1 MRNEVSEHYPH
12 IYQAIKLMFVA
23 FPSSYLVE
31 KGFSAVITLLT
42 KQRNRLEISTK
53 DELRLLLTQL
63 VPDIIKL
70 AKSHQSQR
78 SHVPTYT

>member
-1 MRNEVSEHYPH
+1 
-12 IYQAIKLMFVA
+12 MFVA
-23 FPSSYLVE
+23 YPSSYLVE

-42 KQRNRLEISTK
+42 KQRNRLEISIK
-53 DELRLLLTQL
+53 CDLRLLLTQL

-70 AKSHQSQR
+70 AKSYQSQG

>member
-1 MRNEVSEHYPH
+1 MRNEVSEQYPH

-53 DELRLLLTQL
+53 GDLRLLLTQL

-70 AKSHQSQR
+70 AKSHQSQG